1 MMHKFLRVGNLLWLL
16 FSAVMVECTLN
27 FNSIGGVLGGMGRK
41 NTIALPGQLL
51 PFLIGLLG
59 FVNLMYTVFIEKY
72 VNAQPS
78 EMSALTAAVEA
89 SLQPA
94 IVGAKGA
101 SGGAEPMPIG
111 PDGITTTPEAAD
123 AQSYRGSQIHRSW
136 GIRYL
141 VGWLP
146 WLSLLH
152 DYDKELL
159 EQGISRQGTDLNASL
174 ASPIA
179 SNFSRNFT
187 PLASPTW
194 ATQAS
199 QTSHH
204 GRPKAS

>member
-1 MMHKFLRVGNLLWLL
+1 MMHKFLRVGNILWLL

-41 NTIALPGQLL
+41 NTLALPGQLL

-59 FVNLMYTVFIEKY
+59 FVHLIYTIFIEKY
-72 VNAQPS
+72 VNAQPP
-78 EMSALTAAVEA
+78 EVSALTAAVEA

-94 IVGAKGA
+94 VVGAKGG
-101 SGGAEPMPIG
+101 SGGANEVPVGLEGMSA
-111 PDGITTTPEAAD
+111 PETSD
-123 AQSYRGSQIHRSW
+123 AQSDRGSRIRRSW
-136 GIRYL
+136 AIRYL

-152 DYDKELL
+152 NYDKELE
-159 EQGISRQGTDLNASL
+159 EQGISRQGTDLAGSL

-194 ATQAS
+194 QSQAS
-199 QTSHH
+199 T
-204 GRPKAS
+204 RVKAS